1 MQKEIHDV
9 LIQNLGNR
17 LTPELINGL
26 AATILRI
33 VRNAGA
39 DAMKPQEAG
48 VQEGPKDA

>member
-33 VRNAGA
+33 VRNASSGA
-39 DAMKPQEAG
+39 PKPQEDG
-48 VQEGPKDA
+48 VKEGAENA

>member
-26 AATILRI
+26 AATIHRI
-33 VRNAGA
+33 VRDAISGA
-39 DAMKPQEAG
+39 ERPQEAA
-48 VQEGPKDA
+48 VKEGAENA

>member
-39 DAMKPQEAG
+39 DAMKPQETG

>member
-39 DAMKPQEAG
+39 DAMKPQEAS